1 MNMKIIMMAVGA
13 FVLGLGGSTAAVF
26 MTAPVKPAATAA
38 ADSAATHGAAVQ
50 GAGAKTGVAA
60 TDSIHA
66 ASATPPLTPPQP
78 AAESSIADHGASA
91 TPANSPATL
100 PNLSNAASLAS
111 ADSPAGYRQ
120 VARVLSSMK
129 PTDAA
134 KIAAYLTDDQVE
146 GIIGQLGVRQAAS
159 LLTQLPTERA
169 AALSKRI
176 MKNTEAK

>member
-26 MTAPVKPAATAA
+26 MTAPVKPAPGAA
-38 ADSAATHGAAVQ
+38 ADSTHSAAVA
-50 GAGAKTGVAA
+50 GAGATAHGAA
-60 TDSIHA
+60 TDSTHATHA
-66 ASATPPLTPPQP
+66 AISPAAPQP
-78 AAESSIADHGASA
+78 AEESSIAEHGANA
-91 TPANSPATL
+91 TDSHAPTGL
-100 PNLSNAASLAS
+100 PHLAGDASLAS
-111 ADSPAGYRQ
+111 TESPAGYRQ

-129 PTDAA
+129 PADAA

-146 GIIGQLGVRQAAS
+146 GILGQLGVRQAAG
-159 LLTQLPTERA
+159 LLTELPTERA

>member
-1 MNMKIIMMAVGA
+1 MNMKVIMMAVGA
-13 FVLGLGGSTAAVF
+13 FVLGLGGGAAAVF
-26 MTAPVKPAATAA
+26 MTAPVKPTPAA
-38 ADSAATHGAAVQ
+38 AAAATHGAAVQ
-50 GAGAKTGVAA
+50 GAGAPAGTAA
-60 TDSIHA
+60 ADSIHA

-78 AAESSIADHGASA
+78 AAESSIAEHGASA
-91 TPANSPATL
+91 KDARPEAG
-100 PNLSNAASLAS
+100 LSNLPSTASLAS
-111 ADSPAGYRQ
+111 TDSPAGYRQ